1 MVWCPTCG
9 EDVEADYNET
19 GAMTA
24 CVNCGRVLED
34 AAFASDVTFM
44 KGADGEGEMV
54 GQFVGDDG
62 TVRGLQRMAGGKVW
76 SSRVSGGVLSSG
88 LGEHVWLVGG
98 VACSWHR
105 DSLLRALLCPE
116 LLQHL
121 CCAVLC
127 VCPCAPL
134 YTLCCVR
141 VTAMRCP

>member
-9 EDVEADYNET
+9 EDVEADYNES

-76 SSRVSGGVLSSG
+76 SSRVSVCCAVVWCGVARVEQAG
-88 LGEHVWLVGG
+88 YLVGG
-98 VACSWHR
+98 V
-105 DSLLRALLCPE
+105 
-116 LLQHL
+116 
-121 CCAVLC
+121 
-127 VCPCAPL
+127 
-134 YTLCCVR
+134 
-141 VTAMRCP
+141 